1 MERYRQAYNSPKTC
15 SQENEGSEDLG
26 GLALSIVLAS
36 AVLHASWN
44 YLTKKSQRKL
54 PFIWLALLTSLFLFL
69 PMFLYYWPETAIYY
83 PGWNC
88 ILASGLLHAFYFWFL
103 GGAYERGDLSLVYPL
118 SRGSGPLLVPLF
130 AVILLHEQLTL
141 PGITGIA
148 VVVLG
153 IYSIHLQS
161 FSLRSFLQPFLAARG
176 RASLWAL
183 FTGAA
188 ITSYSLVD
196 KVGVDAV
203 YPPVYIYLMLV
214 GTVVFLS
221 PSVLLRER
229 AWLKQEWA
237 ENKRSIIIVG
247 FLANFTYLMVL
258 FAMSMSRVSY
268 VVAVREVSIVFS
280 AFFGVMWLGEK
291 HAAHKLLGAFLIT
304 LGVILIALSR

>member
-1 MERYRQAYNSPKTC
+1 M
-15 SQENEGSEDLG
+15 G

-36 AVLHASWN
+36 ALLHASWN

-54 PFIWLALLTSLFLFL
+54 PFIWLALLTSVFLFL
-69 PMFLYYWPETAIYY
+69 PMFLYWWPDTTIYY

-88 ILASGLLHAFYFWFL
+88 ILASSLLHALYFCFL
-103 GGAYERGDLSLVYPL
+103 GGAYERGDLSLVYPI
-118 SRGSGPLLVPLF
+118 SRGFGPLFIPLF

-141 PGITGIA
+141 PGIAGIA

-161 FSLRSFLQPFLAARG
+161 FSRRSFLQPFLAARG
-176 RASLWAL
+176 KASLWAL

-196 KVGVDAV
+196 KVGVDTV
-203 YPPVYIYLMLV
+203 YPPIYIYLMLV
-214 GTVVFLS
+214 GSVVFLS
-221 PSVLLRER
+221 PYVLLRER
-229 AWLKQEWA
+229 VWLKQEWA
-237 ENKRSIIIVG
+237 LNKGAIVLVG
-247 FLANFTYLMVL
+247 FLANFTYLLVL
-258 FAMSMSRVSY
+258 FAMSMSKVSY

-280 AFFGVMWLGEK
+280 ALFGVMWLGEK
-291 HAAHKLLGAFLIT
+291 HALHKLLGAVLIT